1 LSLQGS
7 LSRRATSLTSHEELH
22 AGKAQRASTGLDGA
36 KASHR
41 LPIRTL
47 VAASVG
53 NAVEWYD
60 WTIYATFSIYFATQI
75 FSAENESLAFILTF
89 TTYALAFFFRPL
101 GGFLLGRYADL
112 KGRKQA
118 MLLTIMLMAGGS
130 LVIAILPTY
139 AAVGWLAPILLLL
152 ARIAQG
158 MSLGGEVSSA
168 SAYLAEI
175 APPNRR
181 GRYSSFF
188 YISTGIAVL
197 LASLL
202 GASLASTLADDQLA
216 SWGWRIPFLIG
227 AALGLVG
234 LWMRR
239 DMAETKQFEKNV
251 DKAKA
256 IKNPLMLTLSEYPKS
271 VAQLIGL
278 TLLSTLCY
286 YTFFSALT
294 PFAVKGN
301 GLDDSIVFWALSIA
315 TALFVVL
322 QYPFGWTA
330 DHFGRKPQLLVWSGA
345 IALLIVPVSAL
356 IHPEAGFGSVL
367 LVFCFGLGLYAMKS
381 SIAPAIMSEL
391 FPTRLRG
398 LGIGAWYNLTVALFG
413 GTAPLVIQ
421 WLSNVGHSNWF
432 FWYVAVGAAVAF
444 VATLTLHETKGSVL
458 R

>member
-1 LSLQGS
+1 M
-7 LSRRATSLTSHEELH
+7 TCHDEIH
-22 AGKAQRASTGLDGA
+22 VGKAPGTSTGHDGA
-36 KASHR
+36 EAPHK
-41 LPIRTL
+41 LPMRTL
-47 VAASVG
+47 IAASVG

-60 WTIYATFSIYFATQI
+60 WTVYATFSIYFATQI
-75 FSAENESLAFILTF
+75 FPRENESLALIGTF
-89 TTYALAFFFRPL
+89 ATYALAFFFRPL
-101 GGFLLGRYADL
+101 GGALLGRYADL

-158 MSLGGEVSSA
+158 MSLGGEVSNA

-188 YISTGIAVL
+188 YISTGTSVL

-202 GASLASTLADDQLA
+202 GAFLASTLADDQLA

-234 LWMRR
+234 LWLRR
-239 DMAETKQFEKNV
+239 AMAETEQFEKNV
-251 DKAKA
+251 AKAKA
-256 IKNPLMLTLSEYPKS
+256 IKNPLMQTLREHPKS

-294 PFAVKGN
+294 PFAVRGN
-301 GLDDSIVFWALSIA
+301 GLDDGMVFWALSIA
-315 TALFVVL
+315 TAMFVVL

-330 DHFGRKPQLLVWSGA
+330 DQFGRKPQLLVWSGA
-345 IALLIVPVSAL
+345 IALLIVPISTL
-356 IHPEAGFGSVL
+356 IRPEAGFESVL

-381 SIAPAIMSEL
+381 SIAAAIMSEL
-391 FPTRLRG
+391 FPTELRC
-398 LGIGAWYNLTVALFG
+398 LGIGTWYNLTVALFG

-421 WLSNVGHSNWF
+421 WLSSIGHSSWF
-432 FWYVAVGAAVAF
+432 FWYVSVGAAVAF
-444 VATLTLHETKGSVL
+444 VAALTLPETKGSVL

>member
-1 LSLQGS
+1 M
-7 LSRRATSLTSHEELH
+7 TSHEEIH
-22 AGKAQRASTGLDGA
+22 AGKAPGTSTGHDGA
-36 KASHR
+36 EAPHK
-41 LPIRTL
+41 LPMRTL
-47 VAASVG
+47 IAASVG

-60 WTIYATFSIYFATQI
+60 WTVYATFSIYFATQI
-75 FSAENESLAFILTF
+75 FPRENESLALIGTF
-89 TTYALAFFFRPL
+89 ATYALAFFFRPL
-101 GGFLLGRYADL
+101 GGSLLGRYADL

-139 AAVGWLAPILLLL
+139 AAVGWRAPILLLL

-158 MSLGGEVSSA
+158 MSLGGEVSNA

-188 YISTGIAVL
+188 YISTGTAVL

-202 GASLASTLADDQLA
+202 GAFLASTLADEQLA

-239 DMAETKQFEKNV
+239 DMVETEQFEKNV
-251 DKAKA
+251 AKAKA
-256 IKNPLMLTLSEYPKS
+256 IKNPLMQTLREHPKS
-271 VAQLIGL
+271 VAQLISL

-301 GLDDSIVFWALSIA
+301 GLNDGMVFWALSIG
-315 TALFVVL
+315 TAMFVVL

-330 DHFGRKPQLLVWSGA
+330 DQFGRKPQLLVWSSA
-345 IALLIVPVSAL
+345 IALLIVPISTL
-356 IHPEAGFGSVL
+356 IQPEAGFGSVV

-391 FPTRLRG
+391 FPTGLRC
-398 LGIGAWYNLTVALFG
+398 LGIGTWYNLTVALFG

-421 WLSNVGHSNWF
+421 WLSNIGHSSWF
-432 FWYVAVGAAVAF
+432 FWYVSFGAAVAF
-444 VATLTLHETKGSVL
+444 VATLTLPETKGSVL

>member
-1 LSLQGS
+1 M
-7 LSRRATSLTSHEELH
+7 SLTSHEELH
-22 AGKAQRASTGLDGA
+22 AGKAPRASTGHDGA
-36 KASHR
+36 KAPHK

-47 VAASVG
+47 VAASAG

-188 YISTGIAVL
+188 NISTGTAVL

-202 GASLASTLADDQLA
+202 GAFLASTLADDQLA

-239 DMAETKQFEKNV
+239 DMAETEQFEKNAA
-251 DKAKA
+251 KAKA
-256 IKNPLMLTLSEYPKS
+256 IKNPLMLTLRGNVLP
-271 VAQLIGL
+271 IGGL
-278 TLLSTLCY
+278 KEKLLA
-286 YTFFSALT
+286 ALRGGIT
-294 PFAVKGN
+294 TVMIPSDNVKDLRDIPDNVKN
-301 GLDDSIVFWALSIA
+301 GLE
-315 TALFVVL
+315 
-322 QYPFGWTA
+322 
-330 DHFGRKPQLLVWSGA
+330 
-345 IALLIVPVSAL
+345 LIPVSNVTDVLKNAL
-356 IHPEAGFGSVL
+356 VRAPEPITWDEAAEAAAAAAAKAVPEA
-367 LVFCFGLGLYAMKS
+367 
-381 SIAPAIMSEL
+381 P
-391 FPTRLRG
+391 
-398 LGIGAWYNLTVALFG
+398 
-413 GTAPLVIQ
+413 
-421 WLSNVGHSNWF
+421 
-432 FWYVAVGAAVAF
+432 GAAA
-444 VATLTLHETKGSVL
+444 H
-458 R
+458 